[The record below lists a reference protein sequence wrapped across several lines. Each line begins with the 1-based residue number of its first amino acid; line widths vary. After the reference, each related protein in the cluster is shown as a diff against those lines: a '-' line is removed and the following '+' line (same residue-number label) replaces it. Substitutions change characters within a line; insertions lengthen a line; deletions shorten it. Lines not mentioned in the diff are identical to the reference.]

1 MPPLHY
7 ENVPPTPDDVSLE
20 PSFVDA
26 LSHGDS
32 DEMVIFAIGEE
43 DAVRFAL
50 DMERRLDG
58 GRSLGEVQRGLTQA
72 AEVLTDL
79 NQRKAYLDGVGHLI
93 NKVRSQQE

>member
-32 DEMVIFAIGEE
+32 DEMVIFTIGQE
-43 DAVRFAL
+43 DAAKFAF
-50 DMERRLDG
+50 DMERRPDG
-58 GRSLGEVQRGLTQA
+58 GGSLGEVQRGLTQA
-72 AEVLTDL
+72 AEVLTGF
-79 NQRKAYLDGVGHLI
+79 QKEAYLKGVDSFVER
-93 NKVRSQQE
+93 VREE